1 MGESG
6 FVIYEEGSYP
16 TSGSHGLPGRQ
27 IWLLNSM
34 SLKKLLEMNKK

>member
-27 IWLLNSM
+27 I
-34 SLKKLLEMNKK
+34 